1 MARGLNKVMLIG
13 HLGTDPEMRV
23 TPNGTNV
30 ANFTIATNESFKN
43 SSGQLQER
51 TEWHKIV
58 VWGKLAEICN
68 QYLKK
73 GRQVYVEGK
82 LQTRSWDDQKSGEK
96 RYMTEIVC
104 SDMQMLGA
112 RGDMPQQMGN
122 SGDMSTHAPSHSHN
136 QQDAGYA
143 SKPQAPSTAPN
154 DSSFEPEKDD
164 LPF

>member
-1 MARGLNKVMLIG
+1 MLIG
-13 HLGTDPEMRV
+13 HLGTDPEMRA

-30 ANFTIATNESFKN
+30 ANFSVATNESYKN

-51 TEWHKIV
+51 TEWHRIV
-58 VWGKLAEICN
+58 VWGRLAEVCN

-73 GRQVYVEGK
+73 GRQVYIEGK

-96 RYMTEIVC
+96 KYMTEIVC

-112 RGDMPQQMGN
+112 KGDGPAQMGGSGSDYSAQAGQQSYNEPNYNPEPQQ
-122 SGDMSTHAPSHSHN
+122 SGSAPAQN
-136 QQDAGYA
+136 EG
-143 SKPQAPSTAPN
+143 
-154 DSSFEPEKDD
+154 SFAPEKDD